1 MRLELA
7 VIALV
12 LTGCSGAQQPQ
23 GVARNLTIGT
33 EQCSRHKWG
42 TSQMAEC
49 LDRAAASQS
58 ATVPDARR
66 GGNG

>member
-12 LTGCSGAQQPQ
+12 LAGCSGAQQPQ

-33 EQCSRHKWG
+33 EQCSRYKWG

-49 LDRAAASQS
+49 LDRAASQS
-58 ATVPDARR
+58 AIMSQTPQ